1 MRVFVCHTYRRTNK
15 QISACKYLRVLD
27 VLEGASESRPRGL
40 DDDDD
45 EDDDNGAA
53 SIRRST
59 AVSET
64 GTDE

>member
-1 MRVFVCHTYRRTNK
+1 
-15 QISACKYLRVLD
+15 LRVLD